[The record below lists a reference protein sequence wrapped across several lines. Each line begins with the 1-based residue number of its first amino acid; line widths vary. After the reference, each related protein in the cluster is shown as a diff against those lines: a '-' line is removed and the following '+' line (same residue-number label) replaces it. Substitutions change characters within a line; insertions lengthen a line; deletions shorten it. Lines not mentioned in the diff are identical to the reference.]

1 MKDFYEALASSERNA
16 AIPKEDDFFGMLI
29 GSWYI
34 DYMDTATGAVRKGE
48 WHFSRVLEG
57 MAVQDVIV
65 LPMAIPEES
74 CALRRE
80 SRKTGLFFPVSKTS
94 TESGCLLRLQKIT
107 STGRILWYSRTGSG
121 RSIMIY
127 MQKGWNECCT
137 QQRKKLPDNEVSG
150 CLRDCEPVCLRTG

>member
-34 DYMDTATGAVRKGE
+34 DYVDNATGAVRKGE

-65 LPMAIPEES
+65 LPHFEYGTT
-74 CALRRE
+74 LRMYNPATRTWEIAYGYTGFICKKDGMNAARSRE
-80 SRKTGLFFPVSKTS
+80 KSFLIMKSQVVYETVSR
-94 TESGCLLRLQKIT
+94 
-107 STGRILWYSRTGSG
+107 YA
-121 RSIMIY
+121 
-127 MQKGWNECCT
+127 
-137 QQRKKLPDNEVSG
+137 
-150 CLRDCEPVCLRTG
+150 

>member
-34 DYMDTATGAVRKGE
+34 DYVDNATGAVRKGE

-65 LPMAIPEES
+65 LPGFEYGTT
-74 CALRRE
+74 LRIYNPDTRAWE
-80 SRKTGLFFPVSKTS
+80 IVYGY
-94 TESGCLLRLQKIT
+94 
-107 STGRILWYSRTGSG
+107 TGRNMHFEARKQKNM
-121 RSIMIY
+121 IMLT
-127 MQKGWNECCT
+127 NREDEH
-137 QQRKKLPDNEVSG
+137 RKWVFA
-150 CLRDCEPVCLRTG
+150 

>member
-65 LPMAIPEES
+65 LPHFEYGTT
-74 CALRRE
+74 LRMYNPATRTWE
-80 SRKTGLFFPVSKTS
+80 IAYGY
-94 TESGCLLRLQKIT
+94 
-107 STGRILWYSRTGSG
+107 TGRKDCSFQSR
-121 RSIMIY
+121 RRA
-127 MQKGWNECCT
+127 QKVGVCKDC
-137 QQRKKLPDNEVSG
+137 RKSLPLAGYYGTARRGVAG
-150 CLRDCEPVCLRTG
+150 QL

>member
-34 DYMDTATGAVRKGE
+34 DYMDNATGAVRKGE

-65 LPMAIPEES
+65 LPHFEY
-74 CALRRE
+74 
-80 SRKTGLFFPVSKTS
+80 G
-94 TESGCLLRLQKIT
+94 
-107 STGRILWYSRTGSG
+107 
-121 RSIMIY
+121 
-127 MQKGWNECCT
+127 
-137 QQRKKLPDNEVSG
+137 
-150 CLRDCEPVCLRTG
+150 